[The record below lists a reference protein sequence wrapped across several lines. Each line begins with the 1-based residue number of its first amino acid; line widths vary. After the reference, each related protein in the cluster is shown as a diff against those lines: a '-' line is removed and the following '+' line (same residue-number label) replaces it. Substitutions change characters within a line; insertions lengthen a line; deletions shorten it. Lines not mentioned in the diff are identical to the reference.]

1 MPITDNTSPDIATA
15 VGPAALG
22 VAAAR
27 VAASAAAEPLV
38 VDPYAKLFID
48 AVGGGMWSVFTGA
61 TPPGE
66 IAALDPQ
73 MRARMQAMVDYI
85 AVRTVFFDQFL
96 GDAAAAGLRQVVILA
111 SGLDTRA
118 WRLSWPA
125 GMTVYEIDRS
135 AVLDFKTSTL
145 AAHGAHPGATLV
157 NVATDV
163 HQDWPAALQASG
175 FDPAAPTA
183 WAVEGLLAQLASSDQ
198 DLLFERIDELS
209 APGSRLA
216 AEVISTAA
224 MTPQDIASQR
234 ATMEHYRDV
243 AAKMG
248 QTHLP
253 DAPDAY
259 FETKADPARWL
270 RRRGWET
277 TARTADELLARHP
290 RSTPPQI
297 ADSTSNTALISAHRP

>member
-1 MPITDNTSPDIATA
+1 MPITDNPSPDLAA
-15 VGPAALG
+15 SVGPAALG

-27 VAASAAAEPLV
+27 AAASAAADPLV
-38 VDPYAKLFID
+38 VDPYARLFID
-48 AVGGGMWSVFTGA
+48 AVGGGMWSVFAGA

-66 IAALDPQ
+66 TAAIDPQ
-73 MRARMQAMVDYI
+73 MPARMQAMVDYI
-85 AVRTVFFDQFL
+85 AVRTVFFDQFF
-96 GDAAAAGLRQVVILA
+96 GDAATAGIRQAVILA

-118 WRLSWPA
+118 WRLSWPTA
-125 GMTVYEIDRS
+125 MAIYEIDRP

-145 AAHGAHPGATLV
+145 AGHGAHPRATLV
-157 NVATDV
+157 TVTTDV
-163 HQDWPAALQASG
+163 HQDWPAALRASG
-175 FDPAAPTA
+175 FDPTAPTA
-183 WAVEGLLAQLASSDQ
+183 WAAEGLLAQLTAADQ
-198 DLLFERIDELS
+198 DLMLERIDELA

-243 AAKMG
+243 AATMG

-253 DAPDAY
+253 EAPDAY

-277 TARTADELLARHP
+277 TTATADDLLAHHQRP
-290 RSTPPQI
+290 TPPQI
-297 ADSTSNTALISAHRP
+297 ADSTSNTTLMTAYRP